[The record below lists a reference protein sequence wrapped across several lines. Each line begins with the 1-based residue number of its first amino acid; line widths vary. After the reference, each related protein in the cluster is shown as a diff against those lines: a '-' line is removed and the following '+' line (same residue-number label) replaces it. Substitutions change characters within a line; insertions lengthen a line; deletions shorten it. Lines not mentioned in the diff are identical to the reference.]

1 MQAGFPMKRRMTAI
15 MVGDIVGYSA
25 MMEKSEEKAIARLTT
40 CRTLTS
46 EKVASLDGR
55 IFNTAGDSTLAEFPS
70 AINALR
76 CAVEIGVALA
86 GIDGSDVEPLKMRF
100 GVHVADVAVHGG
112 DLVGDGVNL
121 TARIQQAAAPG
132 AVWVSGVLFD
142 HIRRNSPFAF
152 DDLGERRFKN
162 FSEPI
167 RVYQVR
173 GEMGAHRLQSAPTRS
188 SSDRGKRPSSLAIM
202 PFRVSGG
209 DEDQRFLAEGLT
221 EELIVELGRFKRL
234 HIASRSASFALD
246 SNSDPVSVGE
256 ALRVRYVLD
265 GQVRKI
271 GKNFRLGLTLS
282 ETEAGS
288 VVWSDKIAHPF
299 EDLWDMLD
307 VTVSKIAATVAGRME
322 DASMVAAR
330 RRPPDNIEAFECV
343 LRGIDH
349 HRLGGVTDDNAR
361 EAVKW
366 FSKAIEADPNYAA
379 AYAWRICAASW
390 LPEFD
395 LDEGER
401 DIRRALELDPCD
413 PEANRILGF
422 IELLNHNFDQ
432 AKSLSLKAMEMNPTD
447 AYVKARS
454 AAVMTYVGEPLR
466 SLALLDEAEALDPL
480 LPVWCIEERGVAL
493 YALERYQEA
502 LEAFGRL
509 VFQTYRSRLYRAA
522 ALIAL
527 DRGDEA
533 RMLVEQAIAG
543 NPSLTTPKFMTK
555 ESYRDLKKRQT
566 LQERLEQAGLPI

>member
-1 MQAGFPMKRRMTAI
+1 
-15 MVGDIVGYSA
+15 MVSDIVGYSA
-25 MMEKSEEKAIARLTT
+25 MMEKSEEKTVARLAT
-40 CRTLTS
+40 CQALIS
-46 EKVASLDGR
+46 EKVGSLDGR
-55 IFNTAGDSTLAEFPS
+55 IFNRAGDATLAEFPS
-70 AINALR
+70 PINALR

-86 GIDGSDVEPLKMRF
+86 GADGSDVEPLKMRF
-100 GVHVADVAVHGG
+100 GLHLADVAAHGD

-121 TARIQQAAAPG
+121 AARIQQAAAPG

-142 HIRRNSPFAF
+142 HIRRNSPFIF

-162 FSEPI
+162 LSEPM

-173 GEMGAHRLQSAPTRS
+173 GEIGAHRLQSAPNRS
-188 SSDRGKRPSSLAIM
+188 SSDPRKRPSSVAIM

-221 EELIVELGRFKRL
+221 EELIVELGRFRRL
-234 HIASRSASFALD
+234 SVASRSAAFALAE
-246 SNSDPVSVGE
+246 SNPDPVSVGD

-271 GKNFRLGLTLS
+271 GKTIRIGLTLS
-282 ETEAGS
+282 ETEEGS
-288 VVWSDKIAHPF
+288 IVWSDKISRPF
-299 EDLWDMLD
+299 EDLLD
-307 VTVSKIAATVAGRME
+307 VLDKTVSKIAATVVARVE
-322 DASMVAAR
+322 DASIVAAR
-330 RRPPDNIEAFECV
+330 RRPPDNIEAFECL

-349 HRLGGVTDDNAR
+349 HRLGGVTDENAR

-379 AYAWRICAASW
+379 AYAWRVCAASW

-395 LDEGER
+395 LGAGEQ

-422 IELLNHNFDQ
+422 IELLNSNFDQ
-432 AKSLSLKAMEMNPTD
+432 AKSLSLRALEMNPTD
-447 AYVKARS
+447 AYMRARS
-454 AAVMTYVGEPLR
+454 AAVMTYAGEPLR
-466 SLALLDEAEALDPL
+466 SLSLLDEAEALDPL

-493 YALERYQEA
+493 YALERYREA

-527 DRGDEA
+527 DRLDEA
-533 RMLVEQAIAG
+533 HKLAEEAIAG
-543 NPSLTTPKFMTK
+543 NSGLTTTSFMTK
-555 ESYRDLKKRQT
+555 EWYRDLEKRNELRQ
-566 LQERLEQAGLPI
+566 RLEQAGLPK